1 LLLGYIG
8 KKDGGIKTIIHLK
21 RTIRL
26 DYTVIMIMIMMKC
39 ACCGGDMKPDRDTGN
54 SIIYK
59 CSECGLSDSRLKEEE
74 GGGGELVA
82 KEEEKEKEE
91 KKSC

>member
-1 LLLGYIG
+1 LLGYIG
-8 KKDGGIKTIIHLK
+8 KKDGGTKTIIHLK

-26 DYTVIMIMIMMKC
+26 DYTVIMIMMKC
-39 ACCGGDMKPDRDTGN
+39 ACCGGDMKPDKDVGN

-74 GGGGELVA
+74 
-82 KEEEKEKEE
+82 KEE

>member
-1 LLLGYIG
+1 
-8 KKDGGIKTIIHLK
+8 
-21 RTIRL
+21 
-26 DYTVIMIMIMMKC
+26 
-39 ACCGGDMKPDRDTGN
+39 MKPDKDTGN

-59 CSECGLSDSRLKEEE
+59 CSECGLSDSRLKEEGGE
-74 GGGGELVA
+74 GGGELVG

>member
-1 LLLGYIG
+1 MM
-8 KKDGGIKTIIHLK
+8 II
-21 RTIRL
+21 
-26 DYTVIMIMIMMKC
+26 KC
-39 ACCGGDMKPDRDTGN
+39 ACCGGDMKPDKDTGN

-59 CSECGLSDSRLKEEE
+59 CSECGLSDSR
-74 GGGGELVA
+74 V

>member
-1 LLLGYIG
+1 
-8 KKDGGIKTIIHLK
+8 
-21 RTIRL
+21 
-26 DYTVIMIMIMMKC
+26 MIMKC
-39 ACCGGDMKPDRDTGN
+39 ACCGGDMKPDKDTGN

-59 CSECGLSDSRLKEEE
+59 CSECGLSDSRLKEEGGE
-74 GGGGELVA
+74 GGEELVG

>member
-1 LLLGYIG
+1 
-8 KKDGGIKTIIHLK
+8 
-21 RTIRL
+21 
-26 DYTVIMIMIMMKC
+26 MKC
-39 ACCGGDMKPDRDTGN
+39 ACCGGDMKPDKDIGN

-59 CSECGLSDSRLKEEE
+59 CSECGLSDSRLKEEGGE
-74 GGGGELVA
+74 GGEELVG

>member
-1 LLLGYIG
+1 
-8 KKDGGIKTIIHLK
+8 
-21 RTIRL
+21 
-26 DYTVIMIMIMMKC
+26 MIMKC
-39 ACCGGDMKPDRDTGN
+39 ACCGGDMKPDKDTGN

-59 CSECGLSDSRLKEEE
+59 CSECGLSDSRLKE
-74 GGGGELVA
+74 GGEGGELVA